1 MNPTDT
7 NTAIASSLSKIVSV
21 IVVPIVE
28 LVFALAVVFFVWG
41 AAGLI
46 LNRDAT
52 GDKRKQSFDHILWG
66 IIGMFIM
73 IGCYGIIRIIAA
85 TIGVSAPF

>member
-1 MNPTDT
+1 MNSTAI
-7 NTAIASSLSKIVSV
+7 NTAVAGSLSKIVSV

-28 LVFALAVVFFVWG
+28 IVFAVAVVFFVWG

-46 LNRDAT
+46 LNKDSTDEKHA
-52 GDKRKQSFDHILWG
+52 QSWLHIIWG
-66 IIGMFIM
+66 IVGMFIM